1 MRRIL
6 ISVFT
11 TAMLLSGCSVY
22 KIDVQ
27 QGNTLEAEKVAQLKV
42 GMNKQQVQF
51 LVGTAMLKDPFHPN
65 RWDYV
70 YTFTPGGGEMKRHHL
85 TLYFEN
91 DQLVNIDK
99 SGMNPAYMD
108 NKARD

>member
-6 ISVFT
+6 ISVFAT
-11 TAMLLSGCSVY
+11 TMLLSGCSIY

-27 QGNTLEAEKVAQLKV
+27 QGNTLEAEKVAQLKT

-51 LVGTAMLKDPFHPN
+51 LIGTAMLKDPFHPN

-70 YTFTPGGGEMKRHHL
+70 YTFTPGGGEMKKHHL
-85 TLYFEN
+85 T
-91 DQLVNIDK
+91 
-99 SGMNPAYMD
+99 NPQ
-108 NKARD
+108 K